1 MAPRE
6 LPRAL
11 RRPLLKPKQ
20 AEAMRQAVR
29 EIDLAL
35 IILAAMPDL
44 FETVAFPQRVREQT
58 VAAMWGAPPT
68 KRPVRVREDDAQT
81 RRHTVR
87 HRETDRTRQAP
98 PQRQPK
104 AAQREPHRPPVVPP
118 PAAAVHHRLREV
130 LPVPTLR
137 RVTLVAALSQWRLV
151 VAQRSRHIRMLARA
165 LGACRARMFRAWRRV
180 TASLR
185 SARRAAGEAAAAA
198 SAGARERLVRRGT
211 WPRLVGE
218 AQHARRSTPE
228 LQRWRNLEARAV
240 LYGWSVLARRGR
252 VLRQRPWVLKH
263 SLVLRRCLRA
273 WRQLLRQGALAG
285 RDSLPGGVDE
295 GLVAVASAAPFVQRM
310 VFVRRTTAK

>member
-11 RRPLLKPKQ
+11 RRPLLKPTQ

-29 EIDLAL
+29 EIDAL

-68 KRPVRVREDDAQT
+68 KRPVRVREEDAQT

-104 AAQREPHRPPVVPP
+104 AAQHRPPVLPP
-118 PAAAVHHRLREV
+118 PAAAAAHRRLREV

-218 AQHARRSTPE
+218 AQYARRSTQE

-285 RDSLPGGVDE
+285 RDSLGGVDE

-310 VFVRRTTAK
+310 VLVRRTTAK